1 MTSFKALILP
11 ADDPPSHAAVKR
23 QLLFFDSVL
32 LVDPQSDRAIL
43 NQGDLAPERGLR
55 VTMPDGTTRVAD
67 FGYGEAGTYSQSPSY
82 VEAHRVL
89 FAQTSQLQSRGKI
102 RILKALPRSVVDP
115 RFNWLSSAQ
124 ASQDVA
130 LVRSALPDYQA
141 GTPAFYRRS
150 GWYQPPPLMSQT
162 GEEPKQ
168 HKWIHSANHYED
180 PDLDIEWNQVGWVRI
195 GRLLKTLRRATHES
209 AVPIALDPINRNIC
223 LELVPAASRA
233 PAPDPYP
240 RPTPNATD
248 LAMQA
253 IAMDVVDSF
262 ALDDALQDM
271 AWDQVVHFRKEVLPH
286 VSRLRQALIADVTDG
301 RFSLRAGGNEYRQAL
316 SLRKDELRRQAD
328 VVREA
333 WRKLGIK
340 TAEVTAG
347 VAASAVGG
355 ELAVGLHAL
364 PVEWVPAL
372 VAFAGAFLGKILP
385 GSFEN
390 GSKAISTYRKMRASP
405 LFFFD
410 VLPMRAR
417 KSTTDEHR
425 SA

>member
-1 MTSFKALILP
+1 VTSFKALILP

-43 NQGDLAPERGLR
+43 NQGDLAPERGLK
-55 VTMPDGTTRVAD
+55 VTMPDGVTRAAD
-67 FGYGEAGTYSQSPSY
+67 FGYGDAGTYPRSPSY

-89 FAQTSQLQSRGKI
+89 FAQTSQLQSKGKV
-102 RILKALPRSVVDP
+102 RILKALPPSVVDP
-115 RFNWLSSAQ
+115 RFNWLSSVQ
-124 ASQDVA
+124 ASHDAA
-130 LVRSALPDYQA
+130 LVRSALPDYRA
-141 GTPAFYRRS
+141 GTPAFYRLVG
-150 GWYQPPPLMSQT
+150 GWYQAPPLLSQT

-209 AVPIALDPINRNIC
+209 AVPIAIDPINRNIC

-233 PAPDPYP
+233 PASDPYP
-240 RPTPNATD
+240 RLTTGATD

-253 IAMDVVDSF
+253 IAMDLVDPF
-262 ALDDALQDM
+262 ALDDALRDM
-271 AWDQVVHFRKEVLPH
+271 AWDQVVRLRKEVLPH
-286 VSRLRQALIADVTDG
+286 VSKLRQALLGDVASA
-301 RFSLRAGGNEYRQAL
+301 RLSLTAGVDEYRQAL
-316 SLRKDELRRQAD
+316 SVRKDEQRRQVD
-328 VVREA
+328 IVREA
-333 WRKLGIK
+333 WRKLGFK

-347 VAASAVGG
+347 VAVGAVGR

-364 PVEWVPAL
+364 PVAWVPAL
-372 VAFAGAFLGKILP
+372 VAFAGAFLGKMLP

-390 GSKAISTYRKMRASP
+390 ASKAISAYRKMRASP

-410 VLPMRAR
+410 VLPGRAR
-417 KSTTDEHR
+417 KSATDG
-425 SA
+425 AAA